1 MVTRT
6 EQVKD
11 QLNEGT
17 AALEDAI
24 NNTQETLIQ
33 MDDQGH
39 PLVLDRKTGLVTSSR
54 VVGDPFIADTRFV
67 SGRKLKC
74 LDIGSVGSLF
84 NDAKT
89 RTPSSV
95 TFMNED
101 GLEEKVVPLDS
112 YYEDN
117 DNSLFFGGP
126 HGGITIL
133 MNTDICNTVVSDI
146 PQDDPQD
153 MPSLGDM
160 PLPDMPLG
168 DPQDIQGELEIVG
181 NATEMGEEII
191 EDAELVDVKYE
202 LNIQPALDEALEV
215 TKDSSDEESDTDLFK
230 RGLRDSS
237 SLSVYPMSQGPQGI
251 ARVPS
256 VHSSTK
262 SGSLQGTQGEDIKAH
277 LREMYALAK
286 TVSIDGR
293 KLNDGTSVVIC
304 DIDGTDSDGSAGNL
318 VADSSGNLLL
328 NDVPIASLSLGN
340 GNTLGTAY
348 DAVTTINNVDQFIIP
363 AGATVYAVGTVKI
376 NARRAIIDGTLNGNG
391 RGYPGAVASTTAD
404 GAHALSGESPPGTN
418 GHGQGGKSAGGHK
431 SGGGGGSRGKLLFLS
446 VLLLM

>member
-1 MVTRT
+1 MVTGT

-24 NNTQETLIQ
+24 NSTQETLIQ

-54 VVGDPFIADTRFV
+54 VVGDPFIADTKFV

-84 NDAKT
+84 NDAKS
-89 RTPSSV
+89 RTPSSI

-101 GLEEKVVPLDS
+101 GLEEKVIPLDS

-117 DNSLFFGGP
+117 DDSLFFGGP

-160 PLPDMPLG
+160 PLG
-168 DPQDIQGELEIVG
+168 DPQEVLGY
-181 NATEMGEEII
+181 ATETEEMR
-191 EDAELVDVKYE
+191 DDTELIDIKYE
-202 LNIQPALDEALEV
+202 MNIQPAVEEALEVKV
-215 TKDSSDEESDTDLFK
+215 TKDSSDKEDTDLFK
-230 RGLRDSS
+230 RGLRDESS
-237 SLSVYPMSQGPQGI
+237 SLSVHSMSEGPQGI
-251 ARVPS
+251 AHMPS
-256 VHSSTK
+256 VRSSAK
-262 SGSLQGTQGEDIKAH
+262 SKSTHGTQGQDVKAH

-286 TVSIDGR
+286 TASIDGR
-293 KLNDGTSVVIC
+293 KLYDVTSLAQWTGLPSLVVFE
-304 DIDGTDSDGSAGNL
+304 TQ
-318 VADSSGNLLL
+318 
-328 NDVPIASLSLGN
+328 NDVGWSHPEPIHVEIQEN
-340 GNTLGTAY
+340 EIT
-348 DAVTTINNVDQFIIP
+348 DQVP
-363 AGATVYAVGTVKI
+363 MWV
-376 NARRAIIDGTLNGNG
+376 
-391 RGYPGAVASTTAD
+391 P
-404 GAHALSGESPPGTN
+404 
-418 GHGQGGKSAGGHK
+418 
-431 SGGGGGSRGKLLFLS
+431 
-446 VLLLM
+446 